1 MRSARVFFENDFTGQ
16 LIEAENGREYSFQY
30 EQGYNGPPISLT
42 MPVQEEP
49 YRFNEFPPFFDGLL
63 PEGFQLEALLRQKK
77 LDRDDKFGQLLIIGA
92 DTVGAVTIQE
102 AL

>member
-1 MRSARVFFENDFTGQ
+1 MRSARVFFENDFAGQ

-30 EQGYNGPPISLT
+30 EQGYNGLPISLT
-42 MPVQEEP
+42 IPVQEEP

-77 LDRDDKFGQLLIIGA
+77 LDRDDKFGQLLIVGA
-92 DTVGAVTIQE
+92 DTVGAVTIKE